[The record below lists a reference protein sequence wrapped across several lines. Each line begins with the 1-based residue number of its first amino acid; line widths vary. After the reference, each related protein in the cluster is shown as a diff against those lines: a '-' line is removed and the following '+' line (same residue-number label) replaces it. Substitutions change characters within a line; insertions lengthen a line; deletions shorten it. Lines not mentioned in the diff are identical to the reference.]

1 MSLII
6 HVLFC
11 LMIGE
16 CLLNGVC
23 FLYLAS
29 VLLEDTSVIKDQAQ
43 FEEGPQDFCEE
54 GRWTSSHAFLFDSK

>member
-1 MSLII
+1 M
-6 HVLFC
+6 FY

-16 CLLNGVC
+16 CLLNGLC

-29 VLLEDTSVIKDQAQ
+29 VLLEDTSVI
-43 FEEGPQDFCEE
+43 EGPQDFCEE